1 MYKCGSVFNIDCYG
15 FVIMRY
21 FGNIFSLLS
30 LLILA
35 SPNAFAQD
43 KGTGPMPFAL
53 ENNKED
59 DLGQEINENKP
70 ITLTP
75 DLLANMAAQL
85 GLEPNSSHMR
95 RIVDAYYRSREA
107 ENNPDAAA
115 LENVDDDEVEDSLSP
130 RVVIRHFRGK
140 DGIPFPAKDEVPFP
154 FKVTQEGMKQ
164 AFVDYFKVVNSAIQA
179 NITPAKL
186 PKCKVNETT
195 RVETGYQESEKVDQL
210 ISDILF
216 LDKADMPMDPE
227 DVFGKRT
234 MTRPYNTKEANFEVL
249 GAVGIGVDCLPF
261 RWRVTRKYLFT
272 DKGLNAYKN
281 YDKDQFGEGEFSE
294 FMKAKLG
301 IQP

>member
-1 MYKCGSVFNIDCYG
+1 MYKCDLVFNEDYTG
-15 FVIMRY
+15 FLIMQH
-21 FGNIFSLLS
+21 FLNNIGLLS
-30 LLILA
+30 LLLFM
-35 SPNAFAQD
+35 PLDAFSQD
-43 KGTGPMPFAL
+43 KAAGPVPFSL
-53 ENNKED
+53 ESNKEG

-70 ITLTP
+70 ITLTA

-95 RIVDAYYRSREA
+95 RIVDAYYRSREFQ
-107 ENNPDAAA
+107 NNPDAAA
-115 LENVDDDEVEDSLSP
+115 LENIDDDEVEDPLSP

-140 DGIPFPAKDEVPFP
+140 EGIPFPAKDDVPFP

-164 AFVDYFKVVNSAIQA
+164 AFIDYFKVVNSAIEA
-179 NITPAKL
+179 NTTPAKL
-186 PKCKVNETT
+186 PKCKVNETI
-195 RVETGYQESEKVDQL
+195 RVETGYKETEKVDQL

-216 LDKADMPMDPE
+216 LDKADMPMDPDE
-227 DVFGKRT
+227 VFGKRT
-234 MTRPYNTKEANFEVL
+234 MARPYNTKEANFEVL

-281 YDKDQFGEGEFSE
+281 YDKDQFGTGEFSE

-301 IQP
+301 IKN